1 MAYGKSGRQG
11 VHKEGMHQHGFW
23 TTDEEWDG
31 FKRIAEDYG
40 KTPVG
45 LVKAIGRGELVVA
58 RPEGSGVRREDV

>member
-11 VHKEGMHQHGFW
+11 VHREGMHQHGFW
-23 TTDEEWDG
+23 TKDDEWDG
-31 FKRIAEDYG
+31 FKQVAANHG

-58 RPEGSGVRREDV
+58 QPEGSSVRREDV